1 MTISNSL
8 FEVMLQ
14 ALFLLGN
21 VIAFYILK
29 NVKSSNFR
37 FIFLFFAFLLGLMIN
52 YDGNEADI
60 SRYLRF
66 PEIYSDVSWMEILLG
81 RDFIIPAL
89 AKIISYVS
97 ESPRLYAII
106 MYQIYAI
113 LFLQSLMIVTK
124 SAARFDTMSIATLFL
139 VYNYANFNALRF
151 SIATLFFLWCILEI
165 LINNNRKFLYIIFL
179 TPFIH
184 FSYWMIMPVIFA
196 HRYLHNRFS
205 LCIILFMISF
215 LFITPAV
222 SNAIYSFAGNY
233 FSESIEETVSLYA
246 SEEGLEYM
254 NERYSSALAQISF
267 RGMVAYM
274 SFDVKRYT
282 LMVVLFILSV
292 FIAFKKKRS
301 PNVTYF
307 LSFSLLSF
315 AFANIAS
322 SVSNGVRF
330 FHFAGAAFIFLL
342 FYMRYPSQQDFYE
355 EYNIVNS
362 RTIPLNIAKMVVIIT
377 GVLGIYASR
386 YLFE

>member
-1 MTISNSL
+1 
-8 FEVMLQ
+8 MLQ

-21 VIAFYILK
+21 AIAFYILK
-29 NVKSSNFR
+29 DVKSSNFR
-37 FIFLFFAFLLGLMIN
+37 FMFLFFAFLLGLMIN
-52 YDGNEADI
+52 YEGNEADI
-60 SRYLRF
+60 SRYLRY
-66 PEIYSDVSWMEILLG
+66 PEFYSNVSWMEILLDK
-81 RDFIIPAL
+81 DFIILAL
-89 AKIISYVS
+89 AKLISYIS
-97 ESPRLYAII
+97 ESPRLFAII

-124 SAARFDTMSIATLFL
+124 NSARFDTMSIATLFL

-165 LINNNRKFLYIIFL
+165 LINNNRKFVYIIFL

-184 FSYWMIMPVIFA
+184 FSYWMMMPVIFA

-215 LFITPAV
+215 LFVTPIV

-233 FSESIEETVSLYA
+233 FSESISENVSLYA

-254 NERYSSALAQISF
+254 NERYSSGLAQRSF
-267 RGMVAYM
+267 RGMIAYM
-274 SFDVKRYT
+274 TFDVKRYT
-282 LMVVLFILSV
+282 LMAVLFILSV
-292 FIAFKKKRS
+292 FVAYKNKITS
-301 PNVTYF
+301 SVTYL

-322 SVSNGVRF
+322 SVSNGARF

-342 FYMRYPSQQDFYE
+342 FYMKYPSQECYDE
-355 EYNIVNS
+355 DYNIVNS
-362 RTIPLNIAKMVVIIT
+362 RNLPLNVAKIIVIIT

-386 YLFE
+386 FIFA